1 MNIPINHVILIPL
14 TLAVGF
20 MLGWRLGAQSV
31 FKQWQRA
38 DEKRR
43 RAED

>member
-14 TLAVGF
+14 TLGIGVI
-20 MLGWRLGAQSV
+20 LGWRLGAQSV
-31 FKQWQRA
+31 LRQWQRA

-43 RAED
+43 RADD